1 MSESTPIRTSKDYVR
16 EFEIQDS
23 SNYKDDKFSSHNK
36 TSDIN
41 QRASLQS
48 YNDWRENLT
57 EERDAILIESSSKG
71 RSESRPDGISKTTRK
86 SAKTSARNKSNI
98 GTLTRIS
105 PQKLKTPANLPILSQ
120 SNSTK
125 SPLTSRA
132 KNGVRHSEK
141 KHTLPLNK
149 GYSVEARVN
158 LHNQLTVNAELRDY
172 NQIEKVPLT
181 SQNSVLANYEYI
193 REVDEN
199 KQEIAQ
205 KKQRLRDLE
214 EEIVTISDKMM
225 SYQNETDEI
234 IADLQQR
241 IKERE
246 ELNQRIKE
254 EPMFYCSD
262 STQELKSQ
270 DEYTSS
276 DELLFMLRYGVD
288 KKFKTF
294 LDSCKS
300 DVKAWKEI
308 AKKEV
313 DAFNQL
319 LQEKHRVLVEDLNDE
334 LSDFTPV
341 LNGKFEIK

>member
-1 MSESTPIRTSKDYVR
+1 MSESTPIRTSKDFVR

-23 SNYKDDKFSSHNK
+23 SNYKDYKFSSHNK

-57 EERDAILIESSSKG
+57 EGREAILIESSSKG
-71 RSESRPDGISKTTRK
+71 KSDSRPESVDKNARK
-86 SAKTSARNKSNI
+86 STKKSARNKSNLE
-98 GTLTRIS
+98 TLTRFS

-141 KHTLPLNK
+141 KHTLPLSK
-149 GYSVEARVN
+149 GYSVEARVG
-158 LHNQLTVNAELRDY
+158 LHNQLTLNADIRDQ
-172 NQIEKVPLT
+172 NQTEKVPLT
-181 SQNSVLANYEYI
+181 SQNSVLANYELI

-199 KQEIAQ
+199 KQDIAQ

-225 SYQNETDEI
+225 SYQNETNEI

-254 EPMFYCSD
+254 EPMYYCSE

-300 DVKAWKEI
+300 DVKTWKES

-319 LQEKHRVLVEDLNDE
+319 LQEKHRVLIEDLNDE
-334 LSDFTPV
+334 LSNFTPV